1 MGKPRMDLL
10 KGIGEQEQAINKSK
24 IYSEDTQSETVLE
37 SQKPKNT
44 LIEEKVEN
52 NTNTKPQRQSFSFR
66 ADQDKIETWKLYA
79 ETIGAKDIGT
89 LWTAAID
96 EYINNHK
103 LTEDQQVIYNLKKK
117 AVEMQKNQK

>member
-1 MGKPRMDLL
+1 MDLL

-24 IYSEDTQSETVLE
+24 TYPENTQLETAFE
-37 SQKPKNT
+37 SQKPIKNT

-66 ADQDKIETWKLYA
+66 ADQNKIETWKLYA
-79 ETIGAKDIGT
+79 ETIGVKDIGA

-103 LTEDQQVIYNLKKK
+103 LTEDQQIIYDLKKK
-117 AVEMQKNQK
+117 AIEIQKNQK

>member
-1 MGKPRMDLL
+1 MDLL